1 MLHTDSAY
9 ALLSEAL
16 EKQGIEIESQQIT
29 ENTVIAVASAN
40 GVDIKVW
47 FDSESQQFGFDLLT
61 GGQKKYD
68 NLDDF
73 MKYFKTYFSISTE
86 IVPKAKILAD
96 TIEDSL
102 GVQTIYDTF
111 KGNKT
116 AGYHVIFRIL
126 GDDKRELFI
135 TQNKTDKNLYKVEIV
150 LYNEGKTQKK
160 TEHEFLYEVDDEA
173 NITELVTLDSYITN
187 LEKYKDSVS
196 IKRVGAEEFVI
207 SYTEE
212 ESIHF
217 SIAIHSGKVLYK
229 VLSYNDR
236 ELDLELS
243 LKDAYDI
250 YALRD
255 LVRNKLPKNNKDTE
269 KNQKTMTDV
278 DEMLEESGL
287 STKNLSDVDDLMVS
301 EEELQEIGE
310 VKDIMPKE
318 NLADNTET
326 GINLAEELMNSH
338 VEDEN
343 KEVSSEVSSEASYD
357 DEDEASS
364 DTSEASS
371 DTSEASSDTS
381 EASSNELVQE
391 LNILTVKLIKTD
403 GRITGVLFITDN
415 GLYKMTKD
423 VALELIP
430 LSIIETF
437 TATIH
442 NRGILITEEEKEQK
456 KFAKDVSFDKEFC
469 GKLVESLFN

>member
-9 ALLSEAL
+9 ALLSESL

-73 MKYFKTYFSISTE
+73 MKYFQTYFSISTE
-86 IVPKAKILAD
+86 IVPKAKVLAD
-96 TIEDSL
+96 TIENSL
-102 GVQTIYDTF
+102 GIQTIYDTF

-116 AGYHVIFRIL
+116 SGYHVIFRIL

-217 SIAIHSGKVLYK
+217 RIEIQSGKVLYK

-269 KNQKTMTDV
+269 KNQKTMTGV
-278 DEMLEESGL
+278 DEMLEESGM

-338 VEDEN
+338 VEDEEN
-343 KEVSSEVSSEASYD
+343 EVSSEVSSETSSEASYD
-357 DEDEASS
+357 DED
-364 DTSEASS
+364 
-371 DTSEASSDTS
+371 EASSDTS

-437 TATIH
+437 TSTIH

>member
-73 MKYFKTYFSISTE
+73 MKYFQTYFSISTE

-217 SIAIHSGKVLYK
+217 RISIQSGKVLYK

-236 ELDLELS
+236 DLNLELS

-255 LVRNKLPKNNKDTE
+255 LVRNKLPKNNKETE
-269 KNQKTMTDV
+269 KNQKTMTGV
-278 DEMLEESGL
+278 DEMLEESGM

-301 EEELQEIGE
+301 EEELKEIGE

-343 KEVSSEVSSEASYD
+343 KEVSEETS
-357 DEDEASS
+357 
-364 DTSEASS
+364 SEASS
-371 DTSEASSDTS
+371 DIYSDDEEASFDNSETSSDAEEET
-381 EASSNELVQE
+381 SSNELVQE

-415 GLYKMTKD
+415 GLYKMNKD

>member
-9 ALLSEAL
+9 ALLSESL

-29 ENTVIAVASAN
+29 ENMVIAVASAN

-73 MKYFKTYFSISTE
+73 MKYFQTYFSISTE
-86 IVPKAKILAD
+86 IVPKAKVLAD
-96 TIEDSL
+96 TIENSL
-102 GVQTIYDTF
+102 GIQTIYDTF

-116 AGYHVIFRIL
+116 SGYHVIFRIL

-217 SIAIHSGKVLYK
+217 RIEIQSGKVLYK

-255 LVRNKLPKNNKDTE
+255 LVRNKLPKNNKETE
-269 KNQKTMTDV
+269 KNQKTMTGV
-278 DEMLEESGL
+278 DEMLEESGM

-338 VEDEN
+338 VEDEEN
-343 KEVSSEVSSEASYD
+343 EVSSETSSEAYSD
-357 DEDEASS
+357 DEKV
-364 DTSEASS
+364 
-371 DTSEASSDTS
+371 SSDTS

-437 TATIH
+437 TSTIH

>member
-73 MKYFKTYFSISTE
+73 MKYFQTYFSISTE

-217 SIAIHSGKVLYK
+217 RISIQSGKVLYK
-229 VLSYNDR
+229 VVSYNDR
-236 ELDLELS
+236 DLNLELS

-255 LVRNKLPKNNKDTE
+255 LVRNKLPKNKKDTETE
-269 KNQKTMTDV
+269 KNQKTMTGV
-278 DEMLEESGL
+278 DEMLEESGM

-338 VEDEN
+338 VEDEEN
-343 KEVSSEVSSEASYD
+343 EVSSEVSSETSSEASYD
-357 DEDEASS
+357 DED
-364 DTSEASS
+364 
-371 DTSEASSDTS
+371 EASSDTS

-437 TATIH
+437 TSTIH

>member
-9 ALLSEAL
+9 ALLSESL

-73 MKYFKTYFSISTE
+73 MKYFQTYFSISTE
-86 IVPKAKILAD
+86 IVPKAKVLAD
-96 TIEDSL
+96 TIENSL
-102 GVQTIYDTF
+102 GIQTIYDTF

-116 AGYHVIFRIL
+116 SGYHVIFRIL

-217 SIAIHSGKVLYK
+217 RIEIQSGKVLYK

-255 LVRNKLPKNNKDTE
+255 LVRNKLPKNNKETE
-269 KNQKTMTDV
+269 KNQKTMTGV
-278 DEMLEESGL
+278 DEMLEESGM

-338 VEDEN
+338 VEDEEN
-343 KEVSSEVSSEASYD
+343 EVSSETSSEAYSD
-357 DEDEASS
+357 DEKV
-364 DTSEASS
+364 
-371 DTSEASSDTS
+371 SSDTS

-437 TATIH
+437 TSTIH

>member
-16 EKQGIEIESQQIT
+16 EKQGIEIDSQQIT

-73 MKYFKTYFSISTE
+73 MKYFQTYFSISTE

-96 TIEDSL
+96 TIENSL
-102 GVQTIYDTF
+102 GIQTIYDTF

-116 AGYHVIFRIL
+116 SGYHVIFRIL

-150 LYNEGKTQKK
+150 LYNDGKTQKK

-187 LEKYKDSVS
+187 LEKYKASVS

-269 KNQKTMTDV
+269 KNQKTMTGV
-278 DEMLEESGL
+278 DEMLEESGM

-343 KEVSSEVSSEASYD
+343 KEVSSETSSEASYD
-357 DEDEASS
+357 DED
-364 DTSEASS
+364 
-371 DTSEASSDTS
+371 EASSDTS

-437 TATIH
+437 TSTIH

>member
-29 ENTVIAVASAN
+29 EDTVIAVASAN

-73 MKYFKTYFSISTE
+73 MKYFQTYFSISTE
-86 IVPKAKILAD
+86 IVPKAKVLAD

-102 GVQTIYDTF
+102 GIQTIYDTF

-217 SIAIHSGKVLYK
+217 RIEIQSGKVLYK

-255 LVRNKLPKNNKDTE
+255 LVRNKLPKNKKDTE

-278 DEMLEESGL
+278 DEMLEESGM

-343 KEVSSEVSSEASYD
+343 KEVSSEESSETSYD
-357 DEDEASS
+357 DEK
-364 DTSEASS
+364 
-371 DTSEASSDTS
+371 
-381 EASSNELVQE
+381 ASSNELVQE

>member
-73 MKYFKTYFSISTE
+73 MKYFQTYFSISTE
-86 IVPKAKILAD
+86 IVPKAKVLAD
-96 TIEDSL
+96 TIENSL
-102 GVQTIYDTF
+102 GIQTIYDTF

-116 AGYHVIFRIL
+116 SGYHVIFRIL

-160 TEHEFLYEVDDEA
+160 TEHEFLYEIDDEA

-217 SIAIHSGKVLYK
+217 RIEIQSGKVLYK

-269 KNQKTMTDV
+269 KNQKTMTGV
-278 DEMLEESGL
+278 DEMLEESGM

-318 NLADNTET
+318 NLVDNTET

-338 VEDEN
+338 VEDEEN
-343 KEVSSEVSSEASYD
+343 EVSSEVSSETSSEVSSDNSETSYD
-357 DEDEASS
+357 DEKAS
-364 DTSEASS
+364 
-371 DTSEASSDTS
+371 S

>member
-73 MKYFKTYFSISTE
+73 MKYFQTYFSISTE
-86 IVPKAKILAD
+86 IVPKAKVLAD
-96 TIEDSL
+96 TIENSL
-102 GVQTIYDTF
+102 GIQTIYDTF

-217 SIAIHSGKVLYK
+217 RISIQSGKVLYK

-255 LVRNKLPKNNKDTE
+255 LVRNKLPKNNKETETE
-269 KNQKTMTDV
+269 KNQKTMTGV
-278 DEMLEESGL
+278 DEMLEESGM

-338 VEDEN
+338 VEDEEN
-343 KEVSSEVSSEASYD
+343 EVFSEVSSETSSEASYD
-357 DEDEASS
+357 DEG
-364 DTSEASS
+364 
-371 DTSEASSDTS
+371 EASSDTS

-415 GLYKMTKD
+415 GLYKMNKD

-437 TATIH
+437 TSTIH

>member
-73 MKYFKTYFSISTE
+73 MKYFQTYFSISTE

-217 SIAIHSGKVLYK
+217 RISIQSGKVLYK

-236 ELDLELS
+236 DLNLELS

-255 LVRNKLPKNNKDTE
+255 LVRNKLPKNNKETE

-278 DEMLEESGL
+278 DEMLEESGM

-301 EEELQEIGE
+301 EEELKEIGE

-343 KEVSSEVSSEASYD
+343 KEVSEETS
-357 DEDEASS
+357 
-364 DTSEASS
+364 SEASS
-371 DTSEASSDTS
+371 DIYSDDEEASFDNSETSSDAEEET
-381 EASSNELVQE
+381 SSNELVQE

-415 GLYKMTKD
+415 GLYKMNKD

>member
-217 SIAIHSGKVLYK
+217 SIEIQSGKVLYK

-278 DEMLEESGL
+278 DEMLEESGM

-371 DTSEASSDTS
+371 DTSEASS
-381 EASSNELVQE
+381 NELVQE

-415 GLYKMTKD
+415 GLYKMTNY
-423 VALELIP
+423 VALEFIP

>member
-73 MKYFKTYFSISTE
+73 MKYFQTYFSISTE
-86 IVPKAKILAD
+86 IVPKAKVLAD
-96 TIEDSL
+96 TIENSL
-102 GVQTIYDTF
+102 GIQTIYDTF

-116 AGYHVIFRIL
+116 SGYHVIFRIL

-217 SIAIHSGKVLYK
+217 SISIQSGKVLYK

-255 LVRNKLPKNNKDTE
+255 LVRNKLPKNTKETE

-278 DEMLEESGL
+278 DEMLEESGM

-343 KEVSSEVSSEASYD
+343 KEISSETSSEASYD
-357 DEDEASS
+357 DED
-364 DTSEASS
+364 
-371 DTSEASSDTS
+371 EASSDTS

-469 GKLVESLFN
+469 GKLVDSLFN

>member
-9 ALLSEAL
+9 ALLSESL

-73 MKYFKTYFSISTE
+73 MKYFQTYFSISTE

-96 TIEDSL
+96 TIENSL
-102 GVQTIYDTF
+102 GIQTIYDTF

-116 AGYHVIFRIL
+116 SGYHVIFRIL

-217 SIAIHSGKVLYK
+217 RIEIQSGKVLYK

-255 LVRNKLPKNNKDTE
+255 LVRNKLPKNKKETEIE
-269 KNQKTMTDV
+269 KNQKTMTGV
-278 DEMLEESGL
+278 DEMLEESGM

-318 NLADNTET
+318 NLADDTET

-343 KEVSSEVSSEASYD
+343 KEVSSEISSEASYD
-357 DEDEASS
+357 DEEETSYDDEKAS
-364 DTSEASS
+364 
-371 DTSEASSDTS
+371 S

-423 VALELIP
+423 VALEFIP

-437 TATIH
+437 TSTIH

>member
-29 ENTVIAVASAN
+29 ENMVIAVASAN

-73 MKYFKTYFSISTE
+73 MKYFQTYFSISTE

-96 TIEDSL
+96 TIENSL
-102 GVQTIYDTF
+102 GIQTIYDTF

-116 AGYHVIFRIL
+116 SGYHVIFRIL

-217 SIAIHSGKVLYK
+217 RISIQSGKVLYK

-278 DEMLEESGL
+278 DEMLEESGM

-343 KEVSSEVSSEASYD
+343 KEVSSEISSDNSETYYD
-357 DEDEASS
+357 DED
-364 DTSEASS
+364 
-371 DTSEASSDTS
+371 EASSDTS

-423 VALELIP
+423 VALEFIP

>member
-96 TIEDSL
+96 TIENSL
-102 GVQTIYDTF
+102 GIQTIYDTF

-116 AGYHVIFRIL
+116 SGYHVIFRIL

-217 SIAIHSGKVLYK
+217 RIAIQSGKVLYK

-255 LVRNKLPKNNKDTE
+255 LVRNKLPKNNKDIE

-278 DEMLEESGL
+278 DEMLEESGM

-343 KEVSSEVSSEASYD
+343 KEVSSEISSDNSETYYD
-357 DEDEASS
+357 DED
-364 DTSEASS
+364 
-371 DTSEASSDTS
+371 EASSDTS

>member
-73 MKYFKTYFSISTE
+73 MKYFQTYFSISTE
-86 IVPKAKILAD
+86 IVPKAKVLAD
-96 TIEDSL
+96 TIENSL
-102 GVQTIYDTF
+102 GIQTIYDTF

-116 AGYHVIFRIL
+116 SGYHVIFRIL

-217 SIAIHSGKVLYK
+217 SIAIQSGKVLYK

-255 LVRNKLPKNNKDTE
+255 LVRNKLPKNKKETETE
-269 KNQKTMTDV
+269 KNQKTMTGV
-278 DEMLEESGL
+278 DEMLEESGM

-318 NLADNTET
+318 NLAENTET
-326 GINLAEELMNSH
+326 GINLAEELMNSP
-338 VEDEN
+338 VEEEE
-343 KEVSSEVSSEASYD
+343 KEVSSETSSDISSD
-357 DEDEASS
+357 DEEATSDISSNDEE
-364 DTSEASS
+364 T
-371 DTSEASSDTS
+371 
-381 EASSNELVQE
+381 SSNELVQE

>member
-73 MKYFKTYFSISTE
+73 MKYFQTYFSISTE

-96 TIEDSL
+96 TIENSL
-102 GVQTIYDTF
+102 GIQTIYDTF

-116 AGYHVIFRIL
+116 SGYHVIFRIL

-150 LYNEGKTQKK
+150 LYNDGKTQKK
-160 TEHEFLYEVDDEA
+160 TEHEFLYEIDDEA

-269 KNQKTMTDV
+269 KNQKTMTGV
-278 DEMLEESGL
+278 DEMLEESGM

-338 VEDEN
+338 VEDKN
-343 KEVSSEVSSEASYD
+343 KEVSSEISSEASYD
-357 DEDEASS
+357 DED
-364 DTSEASS
+364 
-371 DTSEASSDTS
+371 EASSDTS

-437 TATIH
+437 TSTIH

>member
-9 ALLSEAL
+9 ALLSESL

-29 ENTVIAVASAN
+29 ENKVIAVASAN

-73 MKYFKTYFSISTE
+73 MKYFETYFSISTE

-102 GVQTIYDTF
+102 GIQTIYDTF

-135 TQNKTDKNLYKVEIV
+135 TQNKTDKDLYKVEIV

-196 IKRVGAEEFVI
+196 IKRVGAEEFII
-207 SYTEE
+207 SYAEY

-217 SIAIHSGKVLYK
+217 RIEIQSGKVLYK
-229 VLSYNDR
+229 VLSYNDSD
-236 ELDLELS
+236 LDLELS

-255 LVRNKLPKNNKDTE
+255 LVRNKLPRNKLPKDNTE
-269 KNQKTMTDV
+269 TKQKTMTGV
-278 DEMLEESGL
+278 DEMLEESGM

-301 EEELQEIGE
+301 EEELKEIGE
-310 VKDIMPKE
+310 VKDMPKE
-318 NLADNTET
+318 NTET
-326 GINLAEELMNSH
+326 GINLAEELMNGH
-338 VEDEN
+338 VDEEE
-343 KEVSSEVSSEASYD
+343 KEVSSVSSDISSDNE
-357 DEDEASS
+357 EEASS
-364 DTSEASS
+364 EISETSSETVS
-371 DTSEASSDTS
+371 DT
-381 EASSNELVQE
+381 SSNELVE
-391 LNILTVKLIKTD
+391 EINILTVKLIKTD

-415 GLYKMTKD
+415 GLYKMNKD
-423 VALELIP
+423 VALELLP

-437 TATIH
+437 TATLH
-442 NRGILITEEEKEQK
+442 NRGISITEEEKERK

>member
-9 ALLSEAL
+9 ALLSESL

-29 ENTVIAVASAN
+29 EDEVIAVASAN

-102 GVQTIYDTF
+102 GIKTIYDTF

-116 AGYHVIFRIL
+116 SGYHVIFRIL
-126 GDDKRELFI
+126 GDDKRELCI
-135 TQNKTDKNLYKVEIV
+135 TQNKNDKNLYKVEIV

-160 TEHEFLYEVDDEA
+160 TEHEFLYDVDDEA

-187 LEKYKDSVS
+187 LEKYKDSVT

-207 SYTEE
+207 SYTDEE
-212 ESIHF
+212 TIHF
-217 SIAIHSGKVLYK
+217 SIEIQSGNVSYK
-229 VLSYNDR
+229 VLSYNDI
-236 ELDLELS
+236 ELNLELS

-255 LVRNKLPKNNKDTE
+255 LVRSKLPKESETE
-269 KNQKTMTDV
+269 SDSNSETITNV
-278 DEMLEESGL
+278 DAMLEESGM

-301 EEELQEIGE
+301 EEELKEIGE
-310 VKDIMPKE
+310 VKDMT
-318 NLADNTET
+318 TET
-326 GINLAEELMNSH
+326 GISLAEDLMNNPVNNSENNSEIEETLETTETPNT
-338 VEDEN
+338 VEEEN
-343 KEVSSEVSSEASYD
+343 NS
-357 DEDEASS
+357 SS
-364 DTSEASS
+364 DATESS
-371 DTSEASSDTS
+371 VQKTEIESD
-381 EASSNELVQE
+381 V
-391 LNILTVKLIKTD
+391 NILTVKLIKTD
-403 GRITGVLFITDN
+403 GRITGVLFITDL
-415 GLYKMTKD
+415 GLYKMNKD
-423 VALELIP
+423 AALELIP
-430 LSIIETF
+430 LSIVETF
-437 TATIH
+437 TSTIH
-442 NRGILITEEEKEQK
+442 SKGISITEEEKEQK

>member
-9 ALLSEAL
+9 ALLSESL

-86 IVPKAKILAD
+86 IVPKAKVLAD
-96 TIEDSL
+96 TIENSL
-102 GVQTIYDTF
+102 GIQTIYDTF

-116 AGYHVIFRIL
+116 SGYHVIFRIL

-217 SIAIHSGKVLYK
+217 RIEIQSGKVLYK

-255 LVRNKLPKNNKDTE
+255 LVRNKLPKKNKETE
-269 KNQKTMTDV
+269 TESNQKTMTGV
-278 DEMLEESGL
+278 DEMLEESGM

-310 VKDIMPKE
+310 VKDSMPKE

-343 KEVSSEVSSEASYD
+343 KEVSSETSSETYYD
-357 DEDEASS
+357 DEK
-364 DTSEASS
+364 
-371 DTSEASSDTS
+371 
-381 EASSNELVQE
+381 ASSNELVQE

-437 TATIH
+437 TSTIH

>member
-73 MKYFKTYFSISTE
+73 MKYFQTYFSISTE
-86 IVPKAKILAD
+86 IVPKAKVLAD
-96 TIEDSL
+96 TIENSL
-102 GVQTIYDTF
+102 GIQTIYDTF

-116 AGYHVIFRIL
+116 SGYHVIFRIL

-217 SIAIHSGKVLYK
+217 RIEIQSGKVLYK

-269 KNQKTMTDV
+269 KNQKTMTGV
-278 DEMLEESGL
+278 DEMLEESGM

-338 VEDEN
+338 VEDEEN
-343 KEVSSEVSSEASYD
+343 EVSSEVSSETSSEASYD
-357 DEDEASS
+357 DED
-364 DTSEASS
+364 
-371 DTSEASSDTS
+371 EASSDTS

-437 TATIH
+437 TSTIH

>member
-9 ALLSEAL
+9 ALLSESL
-16 EKQGIEIESQQIT
+16 EKHGIEIESQQIT
-29 ENTVIAVASAN
+29 EDEVIAVASAN

-102 GVQTIYDTF
+102 GIKTIYDTF

-116 AGYHVIFRIL
+116 SGYHVIFRIL
-126 GDDKRELFI
+126 GDDKRELCI
-135 TQNKTDKNLYKVEIV
+135 TQNKNDKNLYKVEIV

-160 TEHEFLYEVDDEA
+160 TEHEFLYDVDDEA

-187 LEKYKDSVS
+187 LEKYKDSVT

-212 ESIHF
+212 ETIHF
-217 SIAIHSGKVLYK
+217 SIEIQSGNVSYK
-229 VLSYNDR
+229 VLSYNDI
-236 ELDLELS
+236 ELNLELS

-255 LVRNKLPKNNKDTE
+255 LVRSKLPKESETE
-269 KNQKTMTDV
+269 SGSNSETITNV
-278 DEMLEESGL
+278 DAMLEESGM

-301 EEELQEIGE
+301 EEELKEIGE
-310 VKDIMPKE
+310 VKDM
-318 NLADNTET
+318 ATET
-326 GINLAEELMNSH
+326 GISLAEDLMNNPVDNS
-338 VEDEN
+338 EN
-343 KEVSSEVSSEASYD
+343 NSEIEEETSETTENPNTSNTVGL
-357 DEDEASS
+357 EEENNSSS
-364 DTSEASS
+364 DDTEPSVQNTEIES
-371 DTSEASSDTS
+371 D
-381 EASSNELVQE
+381 V
-391 LNILTVKLIKTD
+391 NILTIKLIKTD
-403 GRITGVLFITDN
+403 GRITGVLFITDL
-415 GLYKMTKD
+415 GLYKMNKD
-423 VALELIP
+423 AALELIP

-437 TATIH
+437 TSTIH
-442 NRGILITEEEKEQK
+442 SKGISITEEEKEQK

>member
-29 ENTVIAVASAN
+29 ENMVIAVASAN

-73 MKYFKTYFSISTE
+73 MKYFQTYFSISTE
-86 IVPKAKILAD
+86 IVPKAKVLAD
-96 TIEDSL
+96 TIENSL
-102 GVQTIYDTF
+102 GIQTIYDTF

-217 SIAIHSGKVLYK
+217 SISIQSGKVLYK

-255 LVRNKLPKNNKDTE
+255 LVRNKLPKNTKETE

-278 DEMLEESGL
+278 DEMLEESGM

-343 KEVSSEVSSEASYD
+343 KEISSETSSEASYD
-357 DEDEASS
+357 DED
-364 DTSEASS
+364 
-371 DTSEASSDTS
+371 EASSDTS

>member
-86 IVPKAKILAD
+86 IVPKAKVLAD
-96 TIEDSL
+96 TIENSL

-116 AGYHVIFRIL
+116 SGYHVIFRIL

-207 SYTEE
+207 SYTED

-217 SIAIHSGKVLYK
+217 RISIQSGKVLYK

-243 LKDAYDI
+243 LTDAYDI

-255 LVRNKLPKNNKDTE
+255 LVRNKLPKNKKDTETE
-269 KNQKTMTDV
+269 KNQKTMTGV
-278 DEMLEESGL
+278 DEMLEESGM

-338 VEDEN
+338 VEDEEN
-343 KEVSSEVSSEASYD
+343 EVSSEVSSEISSEDSYE
-357 DEDEASS
+357 DED
-364 DTSEASS
+364 
-371 DTSEASSDTS
+371 EASSDTS

>member
-9 ALLSEAL
+9 ALLSESL

-73 MKYFKTYFSISTE
+73 MKYFQTYFSISTE
-86 IVPKAKILAD
+86 IVPKAKVLAD
-96 TIEDSL
+96 TIENSL
-102 GVQTIYDTF
+102 GIQTIYDTF

-116 AGYHVIFRIL
+116 SGYHVIFRIL

-217 SIAIHSGKVLYK
+217 RIEIQSGKVLYK

-255 LVRNKLPKNNKDTE
+255 LVRNKLPKNKKETETE
-269 KNQKTMTDV
+269 KNQKTMTGV
-278 DEMLEESGL
+278 DEMLEESGM

-343 KEVSSEVSSEASYD
+343 KEVSSE
-357 DEDEASS
+357 
-364 DTSEASS
+364 TFSEASS
-371 DTSEASSDTS
+371 DNYEASSDDEKASS
-381 EASSNELVQE
+381 EASSNELVE
-391 LNILTVKLIKTD
+391 EINILTVKLIKTD

-415 GLYKMTKD
+415 GLYKITKD

-437 TATIH
+437 TSTIH

>member
-9 ALLSEAL
+9 ALLSESL

-73 MKYFKTYFSISTE
+73 MKYFQTYFSISTE
-86 IVPKAKILAD
+86 IVPKAKVLAD
-96 TIEDSL
+96 TIENSL
-102 GVQTIYDTF
+102 GIQTIYDTF

-217 SIAIHSGKVLYK
+217 SIEIQSGKVLYK

-255 LVRNKLPKNNKDTE
+255 LVRNKLPKNNKETETE
-269 KNQKTMTDV
+269 KNQKTMTGV
-278 DEMLEESGL
+278 DEMLEESGM

-326 GINLAEELMNSH
+326 GINLAEELMNSQ

-343 KEVSSEVSSEASYD
+343 KEVSEETSSEASYD
-357 DEDEASS
+357 DEKAS
-364 DTSEASS
+364 
-371 DTSEASSDTS
+371 S

-437 TATIH
+437 TSTIH

-456 KFAKDVSFDKEFC
+456 QFAKDVSFDKEFC

>member
-73 MKYFKTYFSISTE
+73 MKYFQTYFSISTE
-86 IVPKAKILAD
+86 IVPKAKVLAD
-96 TIEDSL
+96 TIENSL
-102 GVQTIYDTF
+102 GIQTIYDTF

-116 AGYHVIFRIL
+116 SGYHVIFRIL

-217 SIAIHSGKVLYK
+217 RIEIQSGKVLYK

-269 KNQKTMTDV
+269 KNQKTMTGV
-278 DEMLEESGL
+278 DEMLEESGM

-338 VEDEN
+338 VEDEEN
-343 KEVSSEVSSEASYD
+343 EVSSEVSSETSSEASYD
-357 DEDEASS
+357 DED
-364 DTSEASS
+364 
-371 DTSEASSDTS
+371 EASSDTS

>member
-1 MLHTDSAY
+1 M
-9 ALLSEAL
+9 
-16 EKQGIEIESQQIT
+16 
-29 ENTVIAVASAN
+29 
-40 GVDIKVW
+40 
-47 FDSESQQFGFDLLT
+47 
-61 GGQKKYD
+61 
-68 NLDDF
+68 
-73 MKYFKTYFSISTE
+73 
-86 IVPKAKILAD
+86 
-96 TIEDSL
+96 
-102 GVQTIYDTF
+102 
-111 KGNKT
+111 
-116 AGYHVIFRIL
+116 
-126 GDDKRELFI
+126 
-135 TQNKTDKNLYKVEIV
+135 
-150 LYNEGKTQKK
+150 
-160 TEHEFLYEVDDEA
+160 
-173 NITELVTLDSYITN
+173 
-187 LEKYKDSVS
+187 
-196 IKRVGAEEFVI
+196 
-207 SYTEE
+207 
-212 ESIHF
+212 
-217 SIAIHSGKVLYK
+217 LYK

-255 LVRNKLPKNNKDTE
+255 LVRNKLPKNKKDTETE

-278 DEMLEESGL
+278 DEMLEESGM

-343 KEVSSEVSSEASYD
+343 KEVSSEISSETFSEASYD
-357 DEDEASS
+357 DED
-364 DTSEASS
+364 
-371 DTSEASSDTS
+371 EASSDTS

>member
-9 ALLSEAL
+9 ALLSESL

-73 MKYFKTYFSISTE
+73 MKYFQTYFSISTE
-86 IVPKAKILAD
+86 IVPKAKVLAD
-96 TIEDSL
+96 TIENSL
-102 GVQTIYDTF
+102 GIQTIYDTF

-116 AGYHVIFRIL
+116 SGYHVIFRIL

-217 SIAIHSGKVLYK
+217 RIEIQSGKVLYK

-255 LVRNKLPKNNKDTE
+255 LVRNKLPKNNKETE
-269 KNQKTMTDV
+269 KNQKTMTGV
-278 DEMLEESGL
+278 DEMLEESGM

-318 NLADNTET
+318 NLADDTET

-343 KEVSSEVSSEASYD
+343 KEVSSE
-357 DEDEASS
+357 
-364 DTSEASS
+364 TFSEASS
-371 DTSEASSDTS
+371 DNYEASSDDEKASS
-381 EASSNELVQE
+381 EASSNELVE
-391 LNILTVKLIKTD
+391 EINILTVKLIKTD

-415 GLYKMTKD
+415 GLYKITKD

-437 TATIH
+437 TSTIH

>member
-9 ALLSEAL
+9 ALLSESL

-73 MKYFKTYFSISTE
+73 MKYFQTYFSISTE
-86 IVPKAKILAD
+86 IVPKAKVLAD
-96 TIEDSL
+96 TIENSL
-102 GVQTIYDTF
+102 GIQTIYDTF

-116 AGYHVIFRIL
+116 SGYHVIFRIL

-217 SIAIHSGKVLYK
+217 SIEIQSGKVLYK

-255 LVRNKLPKNNKDTE
+255 LVRNKLPKNNKETE

-278 DEMLEESGL
+278 DEMLEESGM

-318 NLADNTET
+318 NLADDTET

-338 VEDEN
+338 VEDEEN
-343 KEVSSEVSSEASYD
+343 EVSSE
-357 DEDEASS
+357 
-364 DTSEASS
+364 TFSEASS
-371 DTSEASSDTS
+371 DDEKASS
-381 EASSNELVQE
+381 EASSNELVE
-391 LNILTVKLIKTD
+391 EINILTVKLIKTD

-415 GLYKMTKD
+415 GLYKITKD

-437 TATIH
+437 TSTIH

>member
-9 ALLSEAL
+9 ALLSESL

-29 ENTVIAVASAN
+29 ENTVIAIASAN

-73 MKYFKTYFSISTE
+73 MKYFQTYFSISTE
-86 IVPKAKILAD
+86 IVPKAKVLAD
-96 TIEDSL
+96 TIENSL
-102 GVQTIYDTF
+102 GIQTIYDTF

-217 SIAIHSGKVLYK
+217 SIEIQSGKVLYK

-255 LVRNKLPKNNKDTE
+255 LVRNKLPKNNKETE

-278 DEMLEESGL
+278 DEMLEASGM

-318 NLADNTET
+318 NLEDNTET
-326 GINLAEELMNSH
+326 GINLAEELMNSQ

-343 KEVSSEVSSEASYD
+343 KEVSEETSSEDPSETSYD
-357 DEDEASS
+357 DEKAS
-364 DTSEASS
+364 
-371 DTSEASSDTS
+371 S

-437 TATIH
+437 TSTIH

>member
-278 DEMLEESGL
+278 DEMLEESGM

-318 NLADNTET
+318 NLVDNTET

-343 KEVSSEVSSEASYD
+343 KEVSSEISSEDSYD
-357 DEDEASS
+357 DED
-364 DTSEASS
+364 
-371 DTSEASSDTS
+371 EASSDTS

>member
-9 ALLSEAL
+9 ALLSESL

-29 ENTVIAVASAN
+29 EDEVIAVASAN

-102 GVQTIYDTF
+102 GIKTIYDTF

-116 AGYHVIFRIL
+116 SGYHVIFRIL
-126 GDDKRELFI
+126 GDDKRELCI
-135 TQNKTDKNLYKVEIV
+135 TQNKNDKNLYKVEIV

-160 TEHEFLYEVDDEA
+160 TEHEFLYDVDDDA

-187 LEKYKDSVS
+187 LEKYKDSVT

-207 SYTEE
+207 SYTDEE
-212 ESIHF
+212 TIHF
-217 SIAIHSGKVLYK
+217 SIEIQSGNVSYK
-229 VLSYNDR
+229 VLSYNDI
-236 ELDLELS
+236 ELNLELS

-255 LVRNKLPKNNKDTE
+255 LVRSKLPKESETE
-269 KNQKTMTDV
+269 SDSNSETITNV
-278 DEMLEESGL
+278 DAMLEESGM

-301 EEELQEIGE
+301 EEELKEIGE
-310 VKDIMPKE
+310 VKDMT
-318 NLADNTET
+318 TET
-326 GINLAEELMNSH
+326 GISLAEDLMNNPVNNS
-338 VEDEN
+338 EN
-343 KEVSSEVSSEASYD
+343 NSEIEETLETPNTIEEENNS
-357 DEDEASS
+357 SS
-364 DTSEASS
+364 DATESS
-371 DTSEASSDTS
+371 VQKTEIESD
-381 EASSNELVQE
+381 V
-391 LNILTVKLIKTD
+391 NILTVKLIKTD
-403 GRITGVLFITDN
+403 GRITGVLFITDL
-415 GLYKMTKD
+415 GLYKMNKD
-423 VALELIP
+423 AALELIP
-430 LSIIETF
+430 LSIVETF
-437 TATIH
+437 TSTIH
-442 NRGILITEEEKEQK
+442 SKGISITEEEKEQK

>member
-29 ENTVIAVASAN
+29 ENMVIAVASAN

-73 MKYFKTYFSISTE
+73 MKYFQTYFSISTE

-96 TIEDSL
+96 TIENSL
-102 GVQTIYDTF
+102 GIQTIYDTF

-116 AGYHVIFRIL
+116 SGYHVIFRIL

-217 SIAIHSGKVLYK
+217 RISIQSGKVLYK

-278 DEMLEESGL
+278 DEMLEESGM

-343 KEVSSEVSSEASYD
+343 KEVSSEISSDNSETYYD

-364 DTSEASS
+364 DTSE
-371 DTSEASSDTS
+371 T
-381 EASSNELVQE
+381 SSNELVQE

>member
-9 ALLSEAL
+9 ALLSESL
-16 EKQGIEIESQQIT
+16 EKRGIEIESQQIT

-73 MKYFKTYFSISTE
+73 MKYFQTYFSISTE
-86 IVPKAKILAD
+86 IVPKAKVLAD
-96 TIEDSL
+96 TIENSL
-102 GVQTIYDTF
+102 GIQTIYDTF

-116 AGYHVIFRIL
+116 SGYHVIFRIL

-217 SIAIHSGKVLYK
+217 RIEIQSGKVLYK

-255 LVRNKLPKNNKDTE
+255 LVRNKLPKNNKETE
-269 KNQKTMTDV
+269 KNQKTMTGV
-278 DEMLEESGL
+278 DEMLEESGM

-343 KEVSSEVSSEASYD
+343 KEVSSE
-357 DEDEASS
+357 
-364 DTSEASS
+364 TFSEASS
-371 DTSEASSDTS
+371 DNYEASSDDEKASS
-381 EASSNELVQE
+381 EASSNELVE
-391 LNILTVKLIKTD
+391 EINILTVKLIKTD

-415 GLYKMTKD
+415 GLYKITKD

-437 TATIH
+437 TSTIH

>member
-73 MKYFKTYFSISTE
+73 MKYFQTYFSISTE

-217 SIAIHSGKVLYK
+217 RISIQSGKVLYK

-236 ELDLELS
+236 DLNLELS

-255 LVRNKLPKNNKDTE
+255 LVRNKLPKNNKETE
-269 KNQKTMTDV
+269 KNQKTMTGV
-278 DEMLEESGL
+278 DEMLEESGM

-301 EEELQEIGE
+301 EEELKEIGE

-343 KEVSSEVSSEASYD
+343 KEVSEETS
-357 DEDEASS
+357 
-364 DTSEASS
+364 SEASS
-371 DTSEASSDTS
+371 DIYSDDEEASFDNSETSSETSSDA
-381 EASSNELVQE
+381 EKAFSNELVQE

-415 GLYKMTKD
+415 GLYKMNKD

>member
-86 IVPKAKILAD
+86 IVPKAKVLAD
-96 TIEDSL
+96 TIENSL
-102 GVQTIYDTF
+102 GIQTIYDTF

-116 AGYHVIFRIL
+116 SGYHVIFRIL

-217 SIAIHSGKVLYK
+217 RIEIHSGKVLYK

-243 LKDAYDI
+243 LKYAYDI

-255 LVRNKLPKNNKDTE
+255 LVRNKLPKNTKDTE
-269 KNQKTMTDV
+269 KNQKTMTGV
-278 DEMLEESGL
+278 DEMLEESGM

-318 NLADNTET
+318 NLEDNTET

-338 VEDEN
+338 VEDEEN
-343 KEVSSEVSSEASYD
+343 EVSSEVSSETSSEASYD
-357 DEDEASS
+357 DED
-364 DTSEASS
+364 
-371 DTSEASSDTS
+371 EASSDTS

-423 VALELIP
+423 VALELLP

-437 TATIH
+437 TSTIH

>member
-29 ENTVIAVASAN
+29 ENMVIAVASAN

-73 MKYFKTYFSISTE
+73 MKYFQTYFSISTE

-96 TIEDSL
+96 TIENSL
-102 GVQTIYDTF
+102 GIQTIYDTF

-116 AGYHVIFRIL
+116 SGYHVIFRIL

-217 SIAIHSGKVLYK
+217 RIEIQSGKVLYK

-278 DEMLEESGL
+278 DEMLEESGM

-343 KEVSSEVSSEASYD
+343 KEVSSEISSDNSETYYD
-357 DEDEASS
+357 DED
-364 DTSEASS
+364 
-371 DTSEASSDTS
+371 EASSDTS

-437 TATIH
+437 TAIIH